1 MYLFLSSLAYPPL
14 PFPPF
19 TSASPTA
26 TATATTTAPPPSS
39 TAPPPPSTTTPPS
52 SHTPTPT
59 PRGLHIW
66 YTVNSLL
73 SQALPTQAASVLWL
87 CLLLLS
93 PAAT

>member
-1 MYLFLSSLAYPPL
+1 MYLFLCSLAYPPL

-26 TATATTTAPPPSS
+26 TAPATTTAPPPSS
-39 TAPPPPSTTTPPS
+39 TAPPPPSTTTPS

-59 PRGLHIW
+59 PRGVHIW

-73 SQALPTQAASVLWL
+73 PQALPTQAASVLWL